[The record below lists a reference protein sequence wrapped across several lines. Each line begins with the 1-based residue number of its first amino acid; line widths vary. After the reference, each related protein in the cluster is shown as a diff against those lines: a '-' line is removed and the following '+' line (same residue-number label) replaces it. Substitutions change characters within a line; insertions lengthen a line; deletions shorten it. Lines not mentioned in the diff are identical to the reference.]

1 MTSHQGIYPILSYFM
16 FLDFWLGT
24 FASRKNI
31 ASPVSTGNTM
41 VTSKIINNL
50 VDINLSESHLH
61 LTNSITRG
69 HPLRLTQLQTNLDC
83 YKHSFLPHAIR
94 IWNSLP
100 IDVVLSATL
109 DAFKENLNTL

>member
-1 MTSHQGIYPILSYFM
+1 MLQHLQWEQLQRRRDHFRAI
-16 FLDFWLGT
+16 
-24 FASRKNI
+24 
-31 ASPVSTGNTM
+31 TM
-41 VTSKIINNL
+41 YKIINNL
-50 VDINLSESHLH
+50 VDINLSESHLQ

-109 DAFKENLNTL
+109 DAFKENLNML